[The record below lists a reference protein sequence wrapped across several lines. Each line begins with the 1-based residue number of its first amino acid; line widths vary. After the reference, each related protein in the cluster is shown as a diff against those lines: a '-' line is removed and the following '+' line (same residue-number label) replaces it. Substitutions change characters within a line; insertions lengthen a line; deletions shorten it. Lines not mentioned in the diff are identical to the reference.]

1 MGSRLPT
8 FGAGPPSQP
17 ASSSSGSQ
25 GQTRVPPSPPTP
37 GHCSEDDLMGW
48 FPGRS
53 MLPAPLLKPA
63 SGCPLHDAPWTK
75 PLRAGRV
82 DLGRGSWHLM
92 ANRAPHKEMYNQGL
106 HCLCGAFRKPFLAC
120 LRKRNF
126 CGKCLSFMLLA
137 DLQAFLRHGGRSDD
151 CSPYKRRQTLRQDT
165 EYGVCQLA
173 DTLDRA
179 QTKSKG
185 EDVCPFQH
193 SLIPP

>member
-17 ASSSSGSQ
+17 TSSSSGSQ

-53 MLPAPLLKPA
+53 MLPAPPLKPA

-126 CGKCLSFMLLA
+126 CGKCLSFMLWQICKRFYATGVGLMIA
-137 DLQAFLRHGGRSDD
+137 HPTNAGRLFARTLSTVCANWQTHLTGLRLRAKGRMCALSNT
-151 CSPYKRRQTLRQDT
+151 P
-165 EYGVCQLA
+165 
-173 DTLDRA
+173 
-179 QTKSKG
+179 
-185 EDVCPFQH
+185 
-193 SLIPP
+193 